1 MKLFFSYQT
10 YEVIWPDYLADFLE
24 ASTPVKF
31 VEHGTGSGIGL
42 GTYPYVPTDD
52 ESSDL
57 RDYGGYIYILVEVE
71 DKDENGLVVVD
82 GEVYKEKDGIVYK
95 SYEVDDEE
103 G

>member
-31 VEHGTGSGIGL
+31 VEHVAGSGYGL

-57 RDYGGYIYILVEVE
+57 RDYGGSIYVLADV
-71 DKDENGLVVVD
+71 DECDGLLMIDGVVYEERD
-82 GEVYKEKDGIVYK
+82 GFVYEA
-95 SYEVDDEE
+95 E
-103 G
+103 